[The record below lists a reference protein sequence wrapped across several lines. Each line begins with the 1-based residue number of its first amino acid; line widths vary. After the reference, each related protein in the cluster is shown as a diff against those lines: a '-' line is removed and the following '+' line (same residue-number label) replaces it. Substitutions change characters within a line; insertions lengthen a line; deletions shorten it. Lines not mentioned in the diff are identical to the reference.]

1 MNDCDAD
8 LAVNHVWASS
18 VCNNKSFFHCIKF
31 VGLEEIHRTARNDC
45 DELGMQ
51 IWLKSL
57 FHCV

>member
-31 VGLEEIHRTARNDC
+31 VGLEERHWTARN
-45 DELGMQ
+45 ELRMQ
-51 IWLKSL
+51 IWLQSL